1 MSWFKRESGEYES
14 EPGVNGDRDSG
25 ERKVRTEGLWTKC
38 LGCRQTIWKAELEAN
53 QNVCPKCRH
62 HFKIGARQRI
72 DLLLEPGYELV
83 DMGLRSTD
91 PLNFSDVKPYKKRL
105 RAAQEATGLDD
116 AILNAVGQ
124 MGHHQVVVS
133 AMEYAFIGGSMGA
146 VVGETIAR
154 AVDRA
159 RLGKMPLIVVA
170 ASGGA
175 RMMEGVVS
183 LMQMAKIS
191 TALAQ
196 LDDAKVPYIC
206 VLTDPTTGGVTASFA
221 MLGDLNI
228 AEPGALIGFAGPRVI
243 EQTIRQKLPEGFQRA
258 EFLLQK
264 GFLDAVVHRGELKTY
279 LVRALDF
286 MTVPAISA

>member
-1 MSWFKRESGEYES
+1 MSWFKRE
-14 EPGVNGDRDSG
+14 NGDLEGPGDD
-25 ERKVRTEGLWTKC
+25 EEKIVRTEGLWIKC
-38 LGCRQTIWKAELEAN
+38 LGCRQTIWKADLEAN
-53 QNVCPKCRH
+53 LNVCPKCQY
-62 HFKIGARQRI
+62 HFKINATQRLS
-72 DLLLEPGYELV
+72 LLLEPGFELV

-91 PLNFSDVKPYKKRL
+91 PLNFSDVKPYKQRL
-105 RAAQEATGLDD
+105 KKAQEQTGLDD

-124 MGHHQVVVS
+124 MGPHAVVIS
-133 AMEYAFIGGSMGA
+133 AMEYGFIGGSMGA

-159 RLGKMPLIVVA
+159 REQRKPLIVVA

-196 LDDAKVPYIC
+196 LDDARVPYIC

-243 EQTIRQKLPEGFQRA
+243 EQTIRQKLPEGFQRS
-258 EFLLQK
+258 EFLLEK
-264 GFLDAVVHRGELKTY
+264 GFLDAVVHRRDMKDY
-279 LVRALDF
+279 LIRALNF
-286 MTVPAISA
+286 MQIRATA